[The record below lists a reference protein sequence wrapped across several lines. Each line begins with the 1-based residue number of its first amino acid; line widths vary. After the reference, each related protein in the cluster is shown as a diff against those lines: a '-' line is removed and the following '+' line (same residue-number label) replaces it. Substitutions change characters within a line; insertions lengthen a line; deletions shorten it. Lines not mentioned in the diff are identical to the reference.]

1 MVRLVDGLLRYGKYL
16 AFAAVLIFGATAFL
30 FDSCVLANGG
40 GASWEWPGLR
50 RLADAFYR
58 AAQLFVLEFNRDC
71 NNPAQSAE
79 INLALEA
86 ARYAALV
93 FSAAAVVA
101 FFAPR
106 LARRL
111 LLRIQILG
119 HRRRAIVLGYGPVGQ
134 AIAHELATRVRHR
147 PAARSHA
154 DGLRHR
160 LGQWMLGLPVVA
172 QVDQWWRQGRFVTAI
187 HSEITPALA
196 ETARRDNVVLVE
208 GDPSDPALH
217 RRVRI
222 ERSSCV
228 FVASGSDMQT
238 LDAAVSARNS
248 LSDAPHAV
256 RAVLSDPDLAATLP
270 ETAPRGFL
278 GAANVQG
285 FSLPAEAARLLIAQ
299 ARFDRVALEKRQKR
313 VHLVIVG
320 CGAQGE
326 SVAVETLLT
335 AWRTGLEA
343 PVISIFDRNA
353 ALVRSRLKRRAPA
366 LFPNDNEPSLPIAAR
381 ARINIEAADAD
392 TIDFGA
398 DEGLKRVL
406 SEHGP
411 ATAWVFAAGDDSLN
425 LRAAAALHMAI
436 LKRTLPPAPIH
447 VRIWSGHQGD
457 TPVLSTHPIGIAR
470 AFGAL
475 EATMAATP
483 ACDDDPDQIARELHE
498 AYRAQGIRMRLADP
512 SFVFSDEPWDDLSET
527 KRNAN
532 RRLHRHAVMKF
543 EDLGGQWRHRGRMVP
558 AVDAELRDP
567 YVATEN
573 IMDYDVMQDG
583 KLPRRWWK
591 SGTVAQDIESTHR
604 ASRILAVAI
613 AEHNRWT
620 ADRALDGW
628 KMTPKPAP
636 SQRNDERRLHDNMHG
651 WSDLDAVTRRW
662 DAVLLRT
669 LVEGDSGRDV
679 DVSAWTK
686 RVCTLVLAT
695 RTEKLPKKSN
705 IAVFEPRCR
714 FVQDPAFSGETHSP
728 TEIRIVIAG
737 EPGRDSLDATIESAR
752 QAFSALMAKPA
763 ISARLCRVRFDF
775 FSHPAEETLALANAI
790 GAAARAWAAP
800 PPKSGRPNVQVP
812 VEISSLWDWQET
824 PAPVFGFVG
833 HRDLDRT
840 NGPQGLALFLEVFF
854 AGRLAR
860 GAIGGLVSGY
870 APGAD
875 RIAVDAWTG
884 LGATKPLLFFPF
896 SRVEKDSSGTDNLIH
911 LTEEGA
917 VEGAPEWVPHGDIAH
932 VGVARTSQPRPG
944 LDAHRSQASD
954 ILDNCDVLVAVY
966 DGAGNS
972 GSGSAGDTLLRA
984 RTMGK
989 KVIIIDRDEEG
1000 NWRHDDPDE
1009 ETSTDW
1015 QRT

>member
-16 AFAAVLIFGATAFL
+16 AFAAVLIFGASAFL
-30 FDSCVLANGG
+30 FDSCVVATGD
-40 GASWEWPGLR
+40 GATWTWQGLR
-50 RLADAFYR
+50 WLADAFYR

-71 NNPAQSAE
+71 NQPAQPADMD
-79 INLALEA
+79 LALEV

-119 HRRRAIVLGYGPVGQ
+119 YRRRAIVLGYGPVAQ

-147 PAARSHA
+147 PAVKPQAN
-154 DGLRHR
+154 GVGHR
-160 LGQWMLGLPVVA
+160 LGQWLLGLPVVA
-172 QVDQWWRQGRFVTAI
+172 QLDQWWRQGRFVTAI

-248 LSDAPHAV
+248 LHGARHAV

-278 GAANVQG
+278 GAANIQG

-335 AWRTGLEA
+335 GWRTELDA

-366 LFPNDNEPSLPIAAR
+366 FFPNDNEPELPIAAR
-381 ARINIEAADAD
+381 AIINIEAADAD

-475 EATMAATP
+475 ESTMAATP
-483 ACDDDPDQIARELHE
+483 ACDDDPDQIARELHD
-498 AYRAQGIRMRLADP
+498 AYRAQGTRMRLEDP

-543 EDLGGQWRHRGRMVP
+543 EDLGGQWRHRGRMIP

-583 KLPRRWWK
+583 KLPKHWWK
-591 SGTVAQDIESTHR
+591 PGTAAQDIESTQR
-604 ASRILAVAI
+604 ASRILAVAV

-628 KMTPKPAP
+628 KMTAKPDP
-636 SQRNDERRLHDNMHG
+636 SLRNDERRLHDNMHG

-669 LVEGDSGRDV
+669 LVEGDSGRDMA
-679 DVSAWTK
+679 VSAWTK

-695 RTEKLPKKSN
+695 RTAKPTPGLNVP
-705 IAVFEPRCR
+705 IFEPRCR
-714 FVQDPAFSGETHSP
+714 FVQDPAFSGDTNSP

-737 EPGRDSLDATIESAR
+737 EPDRGNLDATIESAR
-752 QAFSALMAKPA
+752 QAFSTLMANPGNA
-763 ISARLCRVRFDF
+763 ARLCRIRFDF
-775 FSHPAEETLALANAI
+775 FAHPSEETLALANAI
-790 GAAARAWAAP
+790 GATASSLPAPSEKRRRTAAQA
-800 PPKSGRPNVQVP
+800 P
-812 VEISSLWDWQET
+812 VEVSSLWDWQET

-840 NGPQGLALFLEVFF
+840 NGPDGLAQFLEVFF

-884 LGATKPLLFFPF
+884 LGAARPLLFFPF
-896 SRVEKDSSGTDNLIH
+896 SRLEKDSSGTDNLIH

-917 VEGAPEWVPHGDIAH
+917 LESAPEWVPHADVARVGD
-932 VGVARTSQPRPG
+932 ARTSQLRPG

-954 ILDNCDVLVAVY
+954 VLDNCDVLVAVY

-972 GSGSAGDTLLRA
+972 GSGSAGDTIDRA
-984 RTMGK
+984 RAIGK
-989 KVIIIDRDEEG
+989 KVIIIDRDQQG
-1000 NWRHDDPDE
+1000 NWRHDDPDDQA
-1009 ETSTDW
+1009 SPDRR
-1015 QRT
+1015 RT